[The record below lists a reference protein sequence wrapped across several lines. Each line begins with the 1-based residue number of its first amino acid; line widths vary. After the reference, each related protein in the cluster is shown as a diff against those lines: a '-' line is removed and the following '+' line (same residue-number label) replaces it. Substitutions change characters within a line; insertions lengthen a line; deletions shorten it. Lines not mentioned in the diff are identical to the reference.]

1 MLTEAEWAQ
10 VEPLL
15 ANPVTQ
21 IKQYRQDHGCS
32 LAEAQRHYGEDA
44 LALYE
49 AITGFRETNASALW
63 HHRLS
68 LFGPPCHACGL
79 PLRTPQANW
88 CAACGAAR
96 APDAAT
102 PDAGSPS
109 A

>member
-21 IKQYRQDHGCS
+21 IKQYQDHGCS

-68 LFGPPCHACGL
+68 LFGSPCHACGL
-79 PLRTPQANW
+79 PLRTAQANW

-96 APDAAT
+96 APDAA
-102 PDAGSPS
+102 APS

>member
-15 ANPVTQ
+15 SNAIERIQ
-21 IKQYRQDHGCS
+21 RYRQVHGCS
-32 LAEAQRHYGEDA
+32 LAEAQRHHGEEA

-49 AITGFRETNASALW
+49 AITGFRETNASALR

-68 LFGPPCHACGL
+68 LFGPPCQACGL
-79 PLRTPQANW
+79 PLRTAH
-88 CAACGAAR
+88 AACGAAR
-96 APDAAT
+96 APEAA
-102 PDAGSPS
+102 APS

>member
-1 MLTEAEWAQ
+1 MLTEAEWAR
-10 VEPLL
+10 VAPLL
-15 ANPVTQ
+15 ANPVQQ

-32 LAEAQRHYGEDA
+32 LAEAQLQFGQDA

-49 AITGFRETNASALW
+49 AMTGFRGSTVSALF

-79 PLRTPQANW
+79 PLRTAQANW